1 MHGARRAADRLFTR
15 SRNDYHG
22 GGFPAV
28 DAGTRPESS
37 IPVPEE
43 EQDDVGA
50 AQMGSSA
57 QRYRWLGEVNRGGVG
72 VILGARDPVIGRRVA
87 IKVLR
92 PELENDPRVL
102 NEFAQEAQV
111 TGQLDHPNII
121 PIYDFGEGERSPFM
135 VMKWIAGKTL
145 AQLLRAERHPSA
157 CPDELRRF
165 VQILLRL
172 CDALSFAHSRG
183 VIHCDLKPENVM
195 VGDHGQV
202 YLMDWGMALVR
213 ATRNEAAATAAGTKS
228 GSPLEPL
235 AEAVSESPL
244 GSHTLSAAAA
254 VDSVGRTSHHGLHPS
269 HARIDFAALSAR
281 DSFVETVRQ
290 DVVPGQA
297 RGTPAYMAP
306 EQIFGLIDEIDERT
320 DVFGVGGI
328 LCEVL
333 LGEPPN
339 NQRTLVGS
347 GTPGRPWTAPTESP
361 IWSQLPPELC
371 RITAKALAP
380 KRDDR
385 YATISALQVDLE
397 QFLHGGGWFDTRVY
411 PAGVNIVSEGDAG
424 DTAYIIERGDCDVFR
439 FIDGR
444 EVLIRRLGP
453 GAVFGEMAVFTG
465 GLRTATV
472 MAVGE
477 VTVKV
482 ITGTSL
488 NRELD
493 RNPWVAAFVRSLAKL
508 LRDTEERSSRPP
520 H

>member
-1 MHGARRAADRLFTR
+1 M
-15 SRNDYHG
+15 
-22 GGFPAV
+22 
-28 DAGTRPESS
+28 
-37 IPVPEE
+37 PEE
-43 EQDDVGA
+43 EDDDVGA
-50 AQMGSSA
+50 PQMGSSA
-57 QRYRWLGEVNRGGVG
+57 ERYRWLGEVNRGGVG
-72 VILGARDPVIGRRVA
+72 IILGARDPVIGRRVA
-87 IKVLR
+87 VKILR

-121 PIYDFGEGERSPFM
+121 PIYDFGFGERSPFM

-145 AQLLRAERHPSA
+145 AQLLRAERHPSTS
-157 CPDELRRF
+157 PDELRRF

-183 VIHCDLKPENVM
+183 VIHCDLKPENIM

-213 ATRNEAAATAAGTKS
+213 ATRNEA
-228 GSPLEPL
+228 
-235 AEAVSESPL
+235 
-244 GSHTLSAAAA
+244 SAAAA
-254 VDSVGRTSHHGLHPS
+254 GARYARVDLGTLN
-269 HARIDFAALSAR
+269 AK

-371 RITAKALAP
+371 RITARALAP
-380 KRDDR
+380 KRGDR
-385 YATISALQVDLE
+385 YATIAALQADLE

-411 PAGVNIVSEGDAG
+411 SAGVNIVSEGDAG
-424 DTAYIIERGDCDVFR
+424 DTAYIIERGECDVFKLVE
-439 FIDGR
+439 GR

-472 MAVGE
+472 VAVGE

-482 ITGTSL
+482 ITGISL

-493 RNPWVAAFVRSLAKL
+493 HNPWVAAFVRSLAKL